1 MNCNRSFHFGPFSLF
16 PERQLLLRGN
26 TPVRLG
32 GRALDLLTALVE
44 RPGEVVEKASLMAR
58 AWPSAV
64 VVEANLKVNIGALRR
79 VLEDDSAAS
88 RYIATVTGRGY
99 RFVAPVQQYEQPA
112 YPLADLSQATGSTDL
127 DLIANAITTAIG
139 LANQAAMR

>member
-1 MNCNRSFHFGPFSLF
+1 MNCNRNFLFGPFSLF
-16 PERQLLLRGN
+16 PERQLLLRGD

-44 RPGEVVEKASLMAR
+44 RPGEVVEKSSLMAR

-64 VVEANLKVNIGALRR
+64 VVEANLKVNMGALRR

-99 RFVAPVQQYEQPA
+99 RFVAPVQQNTQPV
-112 YPLADLSQATGSTDL
+112 YPRPDPSQALRTRDADRSTH
-127 DLIANAITTAIG
+127 AISAAVG
-139 LANQAAMR
+139 LARPATMT